1 MQLQAMNADDD
12 FRETLRP
19 LIDQAVDKL
28 IDQGIP
34 PQPDDDEY
42 IRRFAEALKERVLP
56 EVLKRK
62 DWTRQV
68 IEHWLSIASP
78 AQLREV
84 ASRALQKGYVGLAK
98 DFERL
103 ALRRKQVEEWILE
116 EIEALEIAGADQI
129 GIEEIVRNVLT
140 KHSNGTG
147 LTEEE
152 LEPLAARIMERYF
165 DES

>member
-1 MQLQAMNADDD
+1 MNADDD
-12 FRETLRP
+12 FKEALRP

-34 PQPDDDEY
+34 PQPDDEGY

-68 IEHWLSIASP
+68 IEQWLSMPSP
-78 AQLREV
+78 VQLREA
-84 ASRALQKGYVGLAK
+84 ASKALQKGYIGLAK

-103 ALRRKQVEEWILE
+103 AIRRKRVEGWILE
-116 EIEALEIAGADQI
+116 EVQALEIVGADRI
-129 GIEEIVRNVLT
+129 GIEEVVHNVLSR
-140 KHSNGTG
+140 HSDDSN

-152 LEPLAARIMERYF
+152 VEFVAVRVIEQYF
-165 DES
+165 D

>member
-1 MQLQAMNADDD
+1 MNADDD
-12 FRETLRP
+12 FKEALRP

-34 PQPDDDEY
+34 PQPDDEEY
-42 IRRFAEALKERVLP
+42 VQRFAEALKERVLP
-56 EVLKRK
+56 EVLKRD

-68 IEHWLSIASP
+68 IEQWLSMASP

-84 ASRALQKGYVGLAK
+84 ASKALQKGYTGLAK

-103 ALRRKQVEEWILE
+103 ALRRQQVEEWVLE
-116 EIEALEIAGADQI
+116 EIQALEIAGADRI

-140 KHSNGTG
+140 RRSDETN

-152 LEPLAARIMERYF
+152 VEPVAARVMEQYF
-165 DES
+165 DQL

>member
-1 MQLQAMNADDD
+1 MNADDD
-12 FRETLRP
+12 FKEALRP

-34 PQPDDDEY
+34 PQPDDEGY

-68 IEHWLSIASP
+68 IEQWLSMASP
-78 AQLREV
+78 VQLREA
-84 ASRALQKGYVGLAK
+84 ASKALQKGYIGLAK

-103 ALRRKQVEEWILE
+103 AIRRKRVEGWILE
-116 EIEALEIAGADQI
+116 EIQALEIVGADRI
-129 GIEEIVRNVLT
+129 GI
-140 KHSNGTG
+140 
-147 LTEEE
+147 
-152 LEPLAARIMERYF
+152 
-165 DES
+165 

>member
-1 MQLQAMNADDD
+1 MNADDD
-12 FRETLRP
+12 FKEALRP

-34 PQPDDDEY
+34 PQPDDEEY
-42 IRRFAEALKERVLP
+42 IQRFAEALKERVLP
-56 EVLKRK
+56 EVLKRD

-68 IEHWLSIASP
+68 IEQWLTMASP

-84 ASRALQKGYVGLAK
+84 ASKALQKGYTGLAK

-103 ALRRKQVEEWILE
+103 ALRRKQVEEWVLE
-116 EIEALEIAGADQI
+116 EIQTLEIAGADRI

-140 KHSNGTG
+140 RHSDETN

-152 LEPLAARIMERYF
+152 VEPVAARVMEQYL
-165 DES
+165 DQL

>member
-1 MQLQAMNADDD
+1 MNADDD
-12 FRETLRP
+12 FKEALRP

-34 PQPDDDEY
+34 PQLDDEGY
-42 IRRFAEALKERVLP
+42 IRQFAEALKERVLP

-68 IEHWLSIASP
+68 IEQWLSVASP
-78 AQLREV
+78 VQLREV
-84 ASRALQKGYVGLAK
+84 ASKALQKGYIGLAK

-103 ALRRKQVEEWILE
+103 AIRRKQVEGWILE
-116 EIEALEIAGADQI
+116 EIQALEIVGADCI
-129 GIEEIVRNVLT
+129 GIEEVVQNVLSR
-140 KHSNGTG
+140 HSDDSN

-152 LEPLAARIMERYF
+152 VEFVAVRVMEQYF
-165 DES
+165 DQP